1 MCSPNGYNLLCFKQM
16 GTEKANAGEAQVEL
30 SRSLEWVV
38 MQELAY
44 GKL

>member
-16 GTEKANAGEAQVEL
+16 GTEKANAGEAQAEL
-30 SRSLEWVV
+30 SHSLEWVV